1 MAKQTTPHQPQKL
14 AENQTLNGSNTLP
27 ALIEIT
33 SALSVQ
39 LGAIVMSAFEAS
51 GLTADAW
58 NALTETERDGLLN
71 AAIDAMKAAEKVK
84 AEADAKKAQEEADA
98 KTAALQAR
106 QPAFGP
112 RAKQE
117 IRYGGKTYAPG
128 ERLPAD
134 VDEDT
139 LDELDELD
147 AI

>member
-1 MAKQTTPHQPQKL
+1 MAKQTTPTQPQKL
-14 AENQTLNGSNTLP
+14 GENQTLNGSNTLP

-33 SALSVQ
+33 PALSVQ
-39 LGAIVMSAFEAS
+39 LGAIVMAAFEAS

-58 NALTETERDGLLN
+58 NALAETERDGLLN
-71 AAIDAMKAAEKVK
+71 AAIDAMKATEKVK
-84 AEADAKKAQEEADA
+84 AEAEAARKAQEEADA
-98 KTAALQAR
+98 KAR

-117 IRYGGKTYAPG
+117 IRYRGKTYAPG

-139 LDELDELD
+139 LDDLDDAD